1 MCQGQPWRVG
11 DMGDQTITDLGGHQA
26 AVQWETPS
34 GSSHQLFCL
43 AKLVGIWIQLAESLN
58 WLLHPPCQ
66 LLTLQSWR
74 WPRPHAQREVDLGQS
89 LLLI

>member
-1 MCQGQPWRVG
+1 MTRQL
-11 DMGDQTITDLGGHQA
+11 QTWVVIRQLSNGTP
-26 AVQWETPS
+26 PS

-58 WLLHPPCQ
+58 WLLHLPRQ
-66 LLTLQSWR
+66 LLTLQSWL
-74 WPRPHAQREVDLGQS
+74 WPQPRAQREVDLGQS